1 MHLGTRTF
9 RPPSVSRAAPADPL
23 LCQPPWSHH
32 FHPSVSLFAARLL
45 AAGPAPPKPD
55 PAAHTLMHFLD
66 RFAYRKPR
74 ANAAAPR
81 GTSLMQPA
89 LGATGAAGTLLGAPA
104 AAPQPLNGEAFWSR
118 RAADVAADEVFFHRY
133 FADTAPRRAAARKAK
148 KAKGG
153 EEGSDV
159 GLDDVDD
166 EGEAP
171 GEDEIWK
178 ALVGSRPELDVEGS
192 EDDDD
197 DEDDLSMGDDDE
209 DDGDGNEDDVDI
221 EGSDDDLAGI
231 LDGEENGQDEGEDED
246 EEGVALHLDDDADSA
261 LFSSEDEDVGAPST
275 AAVPSLEDVQA
286 RRRSDKREP
295 RKRRKLNLPTF
306 ASADDYAKLLAGDDD
321 DEPDGGY

>member
-1 MHLGTRTF
+1 
-9 RPPSVSRAAPADPL
+9 
-23 LCQPPWSHH
+23 
-32 FHPSVSLFAARLL
+32 
-45 AAGPAPPKPD
+45 
-55 PAAHTLMHFLD
+55 MHFLD
-66 RFAYRKPR
+66 RFAYRNPR

-89 LGATGAAGTLLGAPA
+89 LGATGVAGTLLGASVVPPA
-104 AAPQPLNGEAFWSR
+104 AAQPLNSEAFWSR

-133 FADTAPRRAAARKAK
+133 FAETAPRRAAAKKAK
-148 KAKGG
+148 KDKSGDG
-153 EEGSDV
+153 GSDV

-178 ALVGSRPELDVEGS
+178 ALVGSRPELDVGS
-192 EDDDD
+192 EDDEDD
-197 DEDDLSMGDDDE
+197 DEDDLSMESDEKDD
-209 DDGDGNEDDVDI
+209 DDGDGDEESVDI
-221 EGSDDDLAGI
+221 EGSDDDLAG
-231 LDGEENGQDEGEDED
+231 LLESEEGGQDEDED
-246 EEGVALHLDDDADSA
+246 EQSGALHLDDDAGSA
-261 LFSSEDEDVGAPST
+261 LFSSEDEAAATP

-286 RRRSDKREP
+286 RRRGDKREP